1 MTISADPGVVAC
13 RVKVTLVRS
22 AEHHEY
28 MNEALLHIIP
38 KITQNKYGKV
48 D

>member
-13 RVKVTLVRS
+13 RVKVTVVRS

-28 MNEALLHIIP
+28 MNETLLHIIP
-38 KITQNKYGKV
+38 KITRKSMEK
-48 D
+48 